1 MFRVT
6 TETLDCSFSVRTS
19 NQHQTTT
26 AAPTNTVI
34 STTTANQQHY
44 VQVSGNQIPIEHI
57 NLEYLSGVNVSE
69 DAQCLLDISNNT
81 NAIGKFFLPL
91 LMQEQQKKT
100 DKFLKIAANHT
111 HPPPQPQQTQQIQT
125 QSQAQNHGQAQVISN
140 QISNKFDLW
149 TLNHPDLLTK
159 QHQISAAQHIQQ
171 FKIEYQ
177 DQIDN
182 SMDEKITMSQASVK
196 VWAF

>member
-91 LMQEQQKKT
+91 LMQEIAVFPIDATKKKLT
-100 DKFLKIAANHT
+100 NFSKL
-111 HPPPQPQQTQQIQT
+111 QQTIHIHRH
-125 QSQAQNHGQAQVISN
+125 SRNKLNKSKRNH
-140 QISNKFDLW
+140 KL
-149 TLNHPDLLTK
+149 K
-159 QHQISAAQHIQQ
+159 
-171 FKIEYQ
+171 
-177 DQIDN
+177 
-182 SMDEKITMSQASVK
+182 TMVK
-196 VWAF
+196 HR

>member
-81 NAIGKFFLPL
+81 NAIGKPTAA
-91 LMQEQQKKT
+91 LMQ
-100 DKFLKIAANHT
+100 ANNNIF
-111 HPPPQPQQTQQIQT
+111 PP
-125 QSQAQNHGQAQVISN
+125 
-140 QISNKFDLW
+140 FDA
-149 TLNHPDLLTK
+149 N
-159 QHQISAAQHIQQ
+159 
-171 FKIEYQ
+171 E
-177 DQIDN
+177 N
-182 SMDEKITMSQASVK
+182 
-196 VWAF
+196 